1 MLLAIPMA
9 TGYLEECGGW
19 VEADV
24 RRSTLLGRNRAI
36 SRGVSLRS
44 ERLTVPFRWVF
55 EFEIL

>member
-1 MLLAIPMA
+1 LLAIPMV
-9 TGYLEECGGW
+9 TGYLEECEGW

-36 SRGVSLRS
+36 FRGVSLRS
-44 ERLTVPFRWVF
+44 ERLAVSFRWVS